1 MIFVTVSLILMTVD
15 HRFQHL
21 ETARSTLKWLISPL
35 QHIVDLPFRA
45 GSWASREFSTH
56 ETLMEENQ
64 ALFIENIKLQA
75 ELQQLKALKHENQRL
90 RELMN
95 AAARLE
101 HEVVIAELLSVD
113 LDPYR
118 QEILINRGEKDQVY
132 VGQPLLDAHGVMGQ
146 IIRVNRFDATAML
159 ISDPSHALPVQF
171 DNSELRTLAVGTG
184 KPDVLELRHIPN
196 SADIK
201 VGDTLSAS
209 GLGGRFPQNY
219 PVAEVT
225 RVDHIK
231 GEPFAQVQARP
242 LARLDRSREVLLV
255 FSVEPDNTSEEANEA
270 PPGAGEGTPP
280 AKESPADG

>member
-45 GSWASREFSTH
+45 GNWASREFSTH

-64 ALFIENIKLQA
+64 TLYIENIKLQA
-75 ELQQLKALKHENQRL
+75 ELQQLKALKHENERL
-90 RELMN
+90 RELMG
-95 AAARLE
+95 AAARLQ

-201 VGDTLSAS
+201 VGDTVSAS

-219 PVAEVT
+219 PVAKVT
-225 RVDHIK
+225 QVKHIK
-231 GEPFAQVQARP
+231 GEPFAQVLAQP

-255 FSVEPDNTSEEANEA
+255 FSVESAEAETQA
-270 PPGAGEGTPP
+270 GEDTPGADAATPAATQAPAGE
-280 AKESPADG
+280 